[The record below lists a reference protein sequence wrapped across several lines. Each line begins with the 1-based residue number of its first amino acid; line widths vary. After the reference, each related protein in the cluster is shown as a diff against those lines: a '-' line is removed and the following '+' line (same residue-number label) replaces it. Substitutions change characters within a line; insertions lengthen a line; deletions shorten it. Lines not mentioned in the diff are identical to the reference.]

1 MKMSHSLRALT
12 ALLIAATWTL
22 PAHSG
27 EGISVAWARMGQAGS
42 GLILGIAGSYLG
54 ATAGKA
60 IDPCNEKEDEE
71 NTLDLCNSSGT
82 TLGAVGGYLIG
93 TTAGIY
99 GAGRIFGRDGYLWLT
114 AGGATLGLLAGGLVS
129 TQADDNPVLQVV
141 SLLALSQGLALFGY
155 QWTDRVQVRA
165 GLKTVPGK
173 TSRGETSS
181 RPKLALRPEVELTL
195 AQF

>member
-1 MKMSHSLRALT
+1 MKNSLRALT
-12 ALLIAATWTL
+12 ALFLTAAWAL

-27 EGISVAWARMGQAGS
+27 EGTSSAWTRMGQAGA

-71 NTLDLCNSSGT
+71 NSFDLCNSSGT
-82 TLGAVGGYLIG
+82 TIGVVGGYLIG

-99 GAGRIFGRDGYLWLT
+99 GAGCLFGRDGSLWIT
-114 AGGATLGLLAGGLVS
+114 AGGATLGLLVGGLLS
-129 TQADDNPVLQVV
+129 TQTGDNPVLQVV
-141 SLLALSQGLALFGY
+141 PLLALSQGLALFGY
-155 QWTDRVQVRA
+155 QWTDRVQVKA
-165 GLKTVPGK
+165 GLETVPGK
-173 TSRGETSS
+173 TSRVGTST

-195 AQF
+195 AHF